1 MESPISRAVHSAW
14 GARLTPWWC
23 VCTSGTA
30 SSSLPVI
37 LLVVVAYPPAW
48 IMFFM
53 NLQPRKSRVGSTIAR
68 GKSTGLRVARWICR
82 CVAPSKVLLVGGY
95 CSVVVF
101 LLLTFLLPCALMSL
115 LILQVQLVD
124 EVLQIAGRCCTLGP
138 CR

>member
-1 MESPISRAVHSAW
+1 M
-14 GARLTPWWC
+14 
-23 VCTSGTA
+23 
-30 SSSLPVI
+30 
-37 LLVVVAYPPAW
+37 AYPPAW

-68 GKSTGLRVARWICR
+68 GKSPAFALHAGSAGALH
-82 CVAPSKVLLVGGY
+82 PSKVLLVGGY

-101 LLLTFLLPCALMSL
+101 LLLTFLLPSALMSL